1 MYVFLL
7 SDATMESAISYE
19 KTVNEFFLTVK
30 HVMRSNP
37 PAADIMEARGEDLSG
52 SDSDHSDFEKL
63 DMPQPG
69 EYVAEEYA
77 AERARNPS
85 GGGEKHKVRQEIG

>member
-1 MYVFLL
+1 MEYFPKILTLQADALPSIIDSYFFLF

-37 PAADIMEARGEDLSG
+37 GQGVAAFRKWGADEAALNGALRDAMDGVHDALC
-52 SDSDHSDFEKL
+52 DNVDT
-63 DMPQPG
+63 
-69 EYVAEEYA
+69 
-77 AERARNPS
+77 R
-85 GGGEKHKVRQEIG
+85 

>member
-1 MYVFLL
+1 MDVRLL

-37 PAADIMEARGEDLSG
+37 GQGVAAFRKWGDDESALNNALRSAMDGV
-52 SDSDHSDFEKL
+52 H
-63 DMPQPG
+63 
-69 EYVAEEYA
+69 A
-77 AERARNPS
+77 ALCDNVDT
-85 GGGEKHKVRQEIG
+85 K